1 MAKEKIAILGG
12 RGMLGTDLA
21 NLCRERS
28 IDVKVFDLPECD
40 ITDIEQL
47 EDAVTASNVVINCAA
62 FTNVDGAESE
72 PEAAYRINTH
82 ALGELGA
89 IAAHLGIYVI
99 HVSTDFVFDGLSSRP
114 YRETDVTNPI
124 NIYGKT
130 KLAGERLLTASGC
143 RNCILRLEWSYGQAG
158 DNFIKKI
165 IRAGQKNKQ
174 IKVVD
179 DQIGSPTATT
189 ESAKAILALLKK
201 RTEGIYHFAASG
213 FASRYEVAKLIFE
226 KLQMP
231 VEVLPCKTSDFP
243 SPAKRPLS
251 SRFDCTKISKILD
264 EPIETWQKPLE
275 LFLKQVKQI

>member
-21 NLCRERS
+21 NLCREYGLN
-28 IDVKVFDLPECD
+28 IKVFDLPECD

-47 EDAVTASNVVINCAA
+47 EDAVTGSNAVINCAA
-62 FTNVDGAESE
+62 YTNVDRAESE
-72 PEAAYRINTH
+72 PEAAYRVNTH

-99 HVSTDFVFDGLSSRP
+99 HISTDFVFDGLSSRP
-114 YRETDVTNPI
+114 YKETDVTNPI

-130 KLAGERLLTASGC
+130 KLAGEMLLSASGC

-158 DNFIKKI
+158 DNFVKKI
-165 IRAGQKNKQ
+165 IRAGRKNKQ

-179 DQIGSPTATT
+179 DQIGAPTATT
-189 ESAKAILALLKK
+189 ESSKAILALMKK
-201 RTEGIYHFAASG
+201 RAEGIYNFAASG
-213 FASRYEVAKLIFE
+213 FASRYETAKFIFE
-226 KLQMP
+226 KQKIP
-231 VEVLPCKTSDFP
+231 VEVLPCKTADFP

-264 EPIETWQKPLE
+264 EPIEPWQKPLE
-275 LFLKQVKQI
+275 TFLKQLKI

>member
-1 MAKEKIAILGG
+1 MAKEKIVILGG

-21 NLCRERS
+21 NLCRLYGLD
-28 IDVKVFDLPECD
+28 IKVFDLPECD
-40 ITDIEQL
+40 ITDVDQL
-47 EDAVTASNVVINCAA
+47 EDAMSGGNVVINCAA
-62 FTNVDGAESE
+62 YTNVDGAERE
-72 PEAAYRINTH
+72 TEEAYRINTH

-99 HVSTDFVFDGLSSRP
+99 HISTDFVFDGTSSRP
-114 YRETDVTNPI
+114 YKETDVTNPL

-130 KLAGERLLTASGC
+130 KLAGEMLLSASGC

-158 DNFIKKI
+158 DNFVKKI

-189 ESAKAILALLKK
+189 ESVKAILALLKK
-201 RTEGIYHFAASG
+201 RVEGIYHFAAAG
-213 FASRYEVAKLIFE
+213 FVSRYETAKFIFDKQ
-226 KLQMP
+226 KLP
-231 VEVLPCKTSDFP
+231 VEVLPCKTADFP

-264 EPIETWQKPLE
+264 EPIEPWQKSLE
-275 LFLKQVKQI
+275 QFLRQLKM